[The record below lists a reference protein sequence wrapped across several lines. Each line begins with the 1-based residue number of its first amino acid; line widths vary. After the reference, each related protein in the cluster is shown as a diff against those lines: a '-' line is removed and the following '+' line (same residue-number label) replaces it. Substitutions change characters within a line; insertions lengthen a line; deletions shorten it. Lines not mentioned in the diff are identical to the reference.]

1 MIVTITLNPA
11 IDRTLILSDALQPG
25 EVNVV
30 SESYV
35 EIGGKG
41 INVSRAI
48 RALGGQSAA
57 IGFAAGANGRILKE
71 GLMSCGIH
79 HDFIDVPGETRVNIQ
94 VVTPSGEHTD
104 FNELGAKISDADYL
118 RLIERIKLYLDPSN
132 LFVISGRMPPGISEQ
147 QYMKLI
153 RIIKKKG
160 CPLFLDCSGQML
172 SHVLEQEYKPD
183 FIKPNST
190 ELTAATGHP
199 RTKNPEKALI
209 GAMELHQRGAKF
221 VCASLGD
228 NGAVFVCEN
237 EQPLYIT
244 TPLNLSKSTA
254 VGSGDAMIGAIVH
267 AYDQGMCYEE
277 IAKFAVA
284 MGTASARLPGSK
296 MATMKEA
303 FEVYETLQ
311 VYTM

>member
-11 IDRTLILSDALQPG
+11 IDRTLVLSDNLEVG
-25 EVNVV
+25 ELNIV

-35 EIGGKG
+35 QIGGKG

-48 RALGGQSAA
+48 RALGGQSEAM
-57 IGFAAGANGRILKE
+57 GFAAGSNGRMLKE

-79 HDFIDVPGETRVNIQ
+79 HDFIDIPGETRVNIQ

-104 FNELGAKISDADYL
+104 INEPGAKISDADYL

-132 LFVISGRMPPGISEQ
+132 LFVISGRMPPGMNEK
-147 QYMKLI
+147 QYLKLI

-160 CPLFLDCSGQML
+160 CPLFLNCDGKL
-172 SHVLEQEYKPD
+172 LDRILDTDYKPD
-183 FIKPNST
+183 FIQPNST
-190 ELTAATGHP
+190 ELAAATGRP
-199 RTKNPEKALI
+199 KTKDPEQALP
-209 GAMELHQRGAKF
+209 GALELHKRGAKF

-228 NGAVFVCEN
+228 NGAVFVADN
-237 EQPLYIT
+237 EHPLYIT
-244 TPLNLSKSTA
+244 SPLSMPTSSA

-267 AYDQGMCYEE
+267 AYSQGMPHEE

-284 MGTASARLPGSK
+284 MGTASARLPGSQ

-303 FEVYETLQ
+303 FEIYETLQ

>member
-11 IDRTLILSDALQPG
+11 IDRTLILSDALEVG
-25 EVNVV
+25 ELNIV

-48 RALGGQSAA
+48 RSLGGQSEAM
-57 IGFAAGANGRILKE
+57 GFAAGANGRTLKE
-71 GLMSCGIH
+71 GLMSYGIH
-79 HDFIDVPGETRVNIQ
+79 HDFIDIPGETRVNIQ

-104 FNELGAKISDADYL
+104 INEPGAKISDADYL
-118 RLIERIKLYLDPSN
+118 RLIERIKRYLDPSN
-132 LFVISGRMPPGISEQ
+132 LFVISGRMPPGMSGK

-160 CPLFLDCSGQML
+160 CPLFVDCGGQLL
-172 SHVLEQEYKPD
+172 SRVLEADYKPE

-190 ELTAATGHP
+190 ELAAATGRP
-199 RTKNPEKALI
+199 KTKDPEEALI
-209 GAMELHQRGAKF
+209 GAMELHQRGVRF

-244 TPLNLSKSTA
+244 TPLNLSTSSA

-267 AYDQGMCYEE
+267 AYNQGMCYEE

-284 MGTASARLPGSK
+284 MGTASARLPGSQ

-303 FEVYETLQ
+303 FEIYETLQ